1 VTNGLY
7 VAWEHCCDN
16 CGKRKPGGGQQQR
29 NFIPVESSLR
39 YVKKH
44 TLLDGVRKAER
55 RQAKSLETSRLL
67 AASGGI
73 VASNRVAIT
82 ALIKLQS
89 EILSILLPGS
99 QP

>member
-1 VTNGLY
+1 VANGLY

-29 NFIPVESSLR
+29 HFIPVESSLR

-55 RQAKSLETSRLL
+55 RRAKASRR
-67 AASGGI
+67 I
-73 VASNRVAIT
+73 VASNRVAY
-82 ALIKLQS
+82 
-89 EILSILLPGS
+89 GS
-99 QP
+99 D

>member
-1 VTNGLY
+1 VTKGLY

-16 CGKRKPGGGQQQR
+16 CGKRKPGGRQQQR
-29 NFIPVESSLR
+29 HFIPVESSLR

-55 RQAKSLETSRLL
+55 RQAKSFEASRLL

-73 VASNRVAIT
+73 VASN
-82 ALIKLQS
+82 
-89 EILSILLPGS
+89 
-99 QP
+99 